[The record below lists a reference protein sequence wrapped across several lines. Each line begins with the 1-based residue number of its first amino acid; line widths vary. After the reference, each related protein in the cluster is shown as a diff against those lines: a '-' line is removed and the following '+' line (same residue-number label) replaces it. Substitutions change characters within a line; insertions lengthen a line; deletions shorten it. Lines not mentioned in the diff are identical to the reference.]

1 MTVSVVVSLTGPG
14 LVGAVGVVV
23 PVIMPL
29 VLVLGLAPD
38 PATVLL
44 LLVVGGKHL

>member
-14 LVGAVGVVV
+14 LVGAVGAVV
-23 PVIMPL
+23 PVTMPL

-38 PATVLL
+38 LATVLL
-44 LLVVGGKHL
+44 LLVVEGKHH